1 MDGSPLGFAGNAREA
16 WLRISPRE
24 RWLIALGTV
33 LVVGVVGHAF
43 VWEPVMRDLAAT
55 RTALIE
61 TNARVTSAREA
72 ADEIA
77 GLAREAR
84 PPRTADARAA
94 ADRVITAAGL
104 RGDVTAISAADG
116 RVRVTFAAID
126 FATLAALVE
135 SLGREEQLFVAEA
148 LVAARVVPGS
158 VRAELALAR
167 PSAP

>member
-1 MDGSPLGFAGNAREA
+1 MTLTTNAREA

-33 LVVGVVGHAF
+33 LVVGVVGYAF
-43 VWEPVMRDLAAT
+43 AWEPVMRDLAAT
-55 RTALIE
+55 RIALNE
-61 TNARVTSAREA
+61 TSARVAEARRA

-84 PPRTADARAA
+84 APRTADPRAG
-94 ADRVITAAGL
+94 ADRVIAAAGL
-104 RGDVTAISAADG
+104 RSDVTAISAAEG

-126 FATLAALVE
+126 FTTLATLIEA
-135 SLGREEQLFVAEA
+135 LGREEQLFVVEA

-167 PSAP
+167 PAAP

>member
-1 MDGSPLGFAGNAREA
+1 MTLAENTRDA

-24 RWLIALGTV
+24 QWLIALGTV
-33 LVVGVVGHAF
+33 LVVGALGHAF
-43 VWEPVMRDLAAT
+43 VWEPVMRDLTAT
-55 RTALIE
+55 RMALSE
-61 TNARVTSAREA
+61 MKARVIDARGA

-84 PPRTADARAA
+84 APRTADVRAA
-94 ADRVITAAGL
+94 ADRVIAAAGL
-104 RGDVTAISAADG
+104 RGDLTAISAVEG
-116 RVRVTFAAID
+116 RLRVTFAAID
-126 FATLAALVE
+126 FSALATLIE
-135 SLGREEQLFVAEA
+135 TLGREEQLFVAEA